1 MTTERTEHI
10 NDGTSARL
18 NLSLDRIRICR
29 ARASLRYIIVAVEDS
44 RLIGALQMVVTMQQ
58 MASVC
63 WPGRGARPLWP
74 AEKAVQEHCWIIS
87 SSHAREK

>member
-1 MTTERTEHI
+1 MTTECTEHI

-18 NLSLDRIRICR
+18 NLLLAYGY
-29 ARASLRYIIVAVEDS
+29 ARVFVIVAVEDS

-74 AEKAVQEHCWIIS
+74 AGKAVQEHWIIS